1 MDANEKLRGENAAA
15 KDREQTQM
23 SEIEELKNH
32 VTELQSQVRSCDQS
46 PITDEV
52 TWPISN
58 HGSGQVAVL
67 MWS

>member
-52 TWPISN
+52 T
-58 HGSGQVAVL
+58 
-67 MWS
+67 